1 LKFARFLNIYL
12 LCNLTTKESILEI
25 EALYLLE
32 ETTMKPNDQN
42 APNGHEIVRRE
53 DYHGSKPLDDPAY
66 EAIAKFFAAPQQ
78 FRQFSSVSAL
88 AEHFGV
94 SRMTIY
100 RRAANNDVVQRIRW
114 LLRKSMLSGDV
125 IACQEWPG
133 IVQAQV
139 TAALAGDLRAAM
151 FCQNRAWRQGLDCFG
166 VETIEPAIAGADA
179 ITLWEE
185 TDEQSEAEPEA
196 KENPESD

>member
-1 LKFARFLNIYL
+1 
-12 LCNLTTKESILEI
+12 
-25 EALYLLE
+25 
-32 ETTMKPNDQN
+32 MKSNDHN
-42 APNGHEIVRRE
+42 NYDEVPDGREMLRRT
-53 DYHGSKPLDDPAY
+53 DYDGTEPLDDPAY
-66 EAIAKFFAAPQQ
+66 KAIAKFFAAPRQ

-100 RRAANNDVVQRIRW
+100 RRAQNNDVVQRIKW

-139 TAALAGDLRAAM
+139 TAALAGNLRTAM
-151 FCQNRAWRQGLDCFG
+151 FCQNRAWRQGLDCLG
-166 VETIEPAIAGADA
+166 GETIEPAIAGADA
-179 ITLWEE
+179 ITLWGE

-196 KENPESD
+196 KENPERD